1 MMLGFRKRFLMLT
14 AACALVALCARGAAV
29 AAAEERGYW
38 AFQPVERP
46 VVPTVAHADRVRTP
60 VDAFVLDRLEQRR
73 LTLSPPAGK
82 RELLRRAKFDLVGLP
97 PTPEEID
104 LFLADNSPDAYE
116 RMVDRLLDSPQY
128 GETWGRHWLDL
139 VRFADTAGY
148 KEDSL
153 RPLAYKYRDYVIRAL
168 NRDTPYD
175 RFVQEQL
182 AGDELF
188 PNSLEA
194 IVGSGYNRLWPD
206 ESNASNILLARQDA
220 FNDLTANVGSVFL
233 GLSLGCAQCHDHKFD
248 PILQTD
254 FYRLQA
260 FFVGIFPRDRLA
272 VGSVDQLAA
281 YGQQYDQW
289 LTETETAR
297 VELHAI
303 EQSARVKAGHEK
315 RLKFPAIVLDA
326 IDTAPE
332 KRTALQH
339 QLAFWSERQI
349 KVEEKEMLA
358 KMNDEQKRQRTELRE
373 QVDSMVKARPEPP
386 RPLETMSV
394 GEQPEHMPKTHLL
407 AGGSYNKPL
416 RELQPGFLSA
426 LDGATERPVDVVPP
440 RPGTSGRRTTLA
452 RWLTDPS
459 HPLTA
464 RVMVNRIWQ
473 GHFGCGL
480 VENANDFGTQTAPPT
495 HPELLDWLAA
505 EFVSSGWS
513 TKAMHRLI
521 MTSEVYRQASY
532 GRAAGTTPDDAETA
546 DADNTLYWRHPR
558 RRATA
563 EATRDA
569 MLAVAGKLNA
579 AMYGPGVRPDLPRG
593 FSSEY
598 KWEASKDASDHNR
611 RSIYILAKRN
621 LPFPMLDV
629 FDLPDMHESCARR
642 AVTTT
647 APQALMLLNGDQI
660 IAMARGFA
668 DRLRAEDPQG
678 QLPALIRRAYVL
690 AFGREPT
697 DREAVEAAKFID
709 QQEKLVAAS
718 QATSPDAPSTADPA
732 RDAALIDLCHALL
745 NANEFVY
752 ID

>member
-1 MMLGFRKRFLMLT
+1 MVS
-14 AACALVALCARGAAV
+14 LVAGLPSGDSAPDPFNAQ
-29 AAAEERGYW
+29 ENGYW
-38 AFQPVERP
+38 AFRPVERP
-46 VVPTVAHADRVRTP
+46 AVPTVQQADRVRSAI
-60 VDAFVLDRLEQRR
+60 DAFVLDRLEQRG
-73 LTLSPPAGK
+73 LTFSPPAEK
-82 RELLRRAKFDLVGLP
+82 RELLRRVKFDLLGLP

-104 LFLADNSPDAYE
+104 QFLADDSPNAYE
-116 RMVDRLLDSPQY
+116 RLVDRLLDSPQY

-153 RPLAYKYRDYVIRAL
+153 RPLAYKYRDYVIRAF

-175 RFVQEQL
+175 RFVLEQL

-188 PNSLEA
+188 PDSPEA
-194 IVGSGYNRLWPD
+194 IVASGYNRLWPD

-272 VGSVDQLAA
+272 VGSAHQLAA
-281 YGQQYDQW
+281 YGREYDQW
-289 LTETETAR
+289 LTETESAR
-297 VELHAI
+297 AELHAI

-315 RLKFPAIVLDA
+315 RLKFPAIVLEA
-326 IDTAPE
+326 VDTVPE

-358 KMNDEQKRQRTELRE
+358 KMNDDQKRQRTELR
-373 QVDSMVKARPEPP
+373 QQMDSMVKTQPAPP

-394 GEQPEHMPKTHLL
+394 GEQPEDMPKTHLL
-407 AGGSYNKPL
+407 AGGSYNKPI

-426 LDGATERPVDVVPP
+426 LDGATERPADIVPP
-440 RPGTSGRRTTLA
+440 RPDTSGRRTTLA
-452 RWLTDPS
+452 RWLTDPG

-473 GHFGCGL
+473 GHLGRGL
-480 VENANDFGTQTAPPT
+480 VENANDFGTQTEPPT

-505 EFVSSGWS
+505 EFVARGWS
-513 TKAMHRLI
+513 VKAMHRLI
-521 MTSEVYRQASY
+521 MTSEVYRQSSY
-532 GRAAGTTPDDAETA
+532 RRAAGTQASDAETA
-546 DADNTLYWRHPR
+546 DVDNTLYWHHPR

-569 MLAVAGKLNA
+569 MLAVAGKLNPT
-579 AMYGPGVRPDLPRG
+579 MYGPGVRPELPRG

-598 KWEASKDASDHNR
+598 KWEVSKDAHDHDR
-611 RSIYILAKRN
+611 RSIYIMAKRN

-660 IAMARGFA
+660 IALARAFA
-668 DRLRAEDPQG
+668 DRLRSETPEPDRPT
-678 QLPALIRRAYVL
+678 LIRQAYVV

-697 DREAVEAAKFID
+697 DREATEASKFID
-709 QQEKLVAAS
+709 QQEKLIAQTQPAESTTAPAA
-718 QATSPDAPSTADPA
+718 
-732 RDAALIDLCHALL
+732 AALADFCHALL

-752 ID
+752 VD